1 MAFNRMNICDELLQA
16 DSLWYNLDSCP
27 SIADKVLIQRL
38 EIESQ
43 LVYRQ
48 HNSFMSSGHSSCTE
62 LPELDL
68 TQAVVDISNKALVP
82 AAFLCPICMEIM
94 TQPVVTPSGGSF
106 QRSALLDWIRQ
117 HHTDPVSGFPLR
129 SDQVFPNLAL
139 RDMIHA
145 WANGASMAVPIGPCD
160 QHLQP
165 TTP

>member
-1 MAFNRMNICDELLQA
+1 MLQA
-16 DSLWYNLDSCP
+16 DSLWYNPDSCP

-38 EIESQ
+38 EVESQ

-48 HNSFMSSGHSSCTE
+48 HNSTSSGASSCSE

-68 TQAVVDISNKALVP
+68 SQAVVDVNNLSLVP
-82 AAFLCPICMEIM
+82 AAFLCPISMEIM

-117 HHTDPVSGFPLR
+117 HHTDPVSGAPLR
-129 SDQVFPNLAL
+129 SDQVFPNLAM

-145 WANGASMAVPIGPCD
+145 WANGDRMTVPHAAYDRKAIAVLP
-160 QHLQP
+160 
-165 TTP
+165 